1 MANFNWSLS
10 TIWFLYQEKRSQRAR
25 RGAFGSLRIYIGI
38 STNTAKWAKST
49 KIHANAVHNHKR
61 RIFTDLF
68 GSKRSKSLP
77 KIHISS
83 IFGRCR
89 TLVPFDKAQLQ
100 DFCFIPKKKM
110 AVGPKRNLSTFW
122 INQEWGRHTL
132 LLILGH
138 FCSNRL
144 NLFFFNNADPPQ
156 HHVLLFSKSFEG
168 SLLL

>member
-49 KIHANAVHNHKR
+49 KIHANAVYNHKR

-68 GSKRSKSLP
+68 GVIGCCCWLAGWLVGQKRSKSLP

-83 IFGRCR
+83 IFG
-89 TLVPFDKAQLQ
+89 TQFGTEQEELFKNI
-100 DFCFIPKKKM
+100 CFYTGKK
-110 AVGPKRNLSTFW
+110 
-122 INQEWGRHTL
+122 
-132 LLILGH
+132 
-138 FCSNRL
+138 
-144 NLFFFNNADPPQ
+144 D
-156 HHVLLFSKSFEG
+156 
-168 SLLL
+168 